1 MIVTEAG
8 MHPNVSALVYV
19 AARAPDA
26 GEDYAALAKTYVRSS
41 LDSDHIADALTLRFR
56 ATCRHSRLRRLR
68 GMLSETEHTELL
80 LADLVGRV
88 DRLRLAEIRDRLGA
102 AVQCFIVEAAVV
114 VGLDIGRIEL
124 DRLREI
130 CKSRGCGRPLRR
142 TRC

>member
-1 MIVTEAG
+1 
-8 MHPNVSALVYV
+8 
-19 AARAPDA
+19 
-26 GEDYAALAKTYVRSS
+26 
-41 LDSDHIADALTLRFR
+41 
-56 ATCRHSRLRRLR
+56 
-68 GMLSETEHTELL
+68 MLSETEQTELL